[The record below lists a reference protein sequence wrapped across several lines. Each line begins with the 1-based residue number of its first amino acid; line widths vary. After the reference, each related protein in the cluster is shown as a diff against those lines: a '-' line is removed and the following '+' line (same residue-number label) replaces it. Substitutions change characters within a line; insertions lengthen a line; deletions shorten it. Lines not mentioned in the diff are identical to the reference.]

1 MVDASKYGMQAV
13 ALTDHGNL
21 MGAFHFVKEINKY
34 NKSII
39 SKSEDSK
46 LDGEIPNRI
55 PIKPIIGCEFFV
67 CEDHENKSHKDNG
80 YQVVFLAKNK
90 MGYENLVKMTSL
102 AFTNGFYYVPRI
114 DRGIVESYKDDLI
127 VLSGNLNGEIS
138 SKLLNVGENQAEEAL
153 LWWKNQFGEDFYL
166 ELMRHGQE
174 DEDRINPVIIKFSKK
189 HNVSLI
195 ATNNTYYLDKAEAN
209 AHDILLCVKDGEKQ
223 STPIGRGRGYRYG
236 LPNQEYYFKS
246 SSEMKELFSDI
257 PDAIINMKKISDKIE
272 SFDLARDVLLPKFD
286 IPEKFKNPKD
296 DIEGTKH
303 GENAYLRHLTYEG
316 AKKRYKELTNE
327 LKERIDFELQT
338 IQKTGYPG
346 YFLIVEDFIRV
357 ARDLGVSVGPGRGSA
372 AGSVVPYCLW
382 ITNIDPIKYN
392 LLLKDF

>member
-1 MVDASKYGMQAV
+1 M
-13 ALTDHGNL
+13 
-21 MGAFHFVKEINKY
+21 
-34 NKSII
+34 
-39 SKSEDSK
+39 
-46 LDGEIPNRI
+46 
-55 PIKPIIGCEFFV
+55 
-67 CEDHENKSHKDNG
+67 
-80 YQVVFLAKNK
+80 
-90 MGYENLVKMTSL
+90 
-102 AFTNGFYYVPRI
+102 
-114 DRGIVESYKDDLI
+114 
-127 VLSGNLNGEIS
+127 
-138 SKLLNVGENQAEEAL
+138 
-153 LWWKNQFGEDFYL
+153 GEDFYL

-195 ATNNTYYLDKAEAN
+195 ATNNTYYLDKTEAN

-257 PDAIINMKKISDKIE
+257 PDAIINMQKISDKIE
-272 SFDLARDVLLPKFD
+272 SFELTRDVLLPKFD

-296 DIEGTKH
+296 EIEGTKH
-303 GENAYLRHLTYEG
+303 GENAYLRHLAYEG

-357 ARDLGVSVGPGRGSA
+357 ARDLGVSVGPGR
-372 AGSVVPYCLW
+372 
-382 ITNIDPIKYN
+382 
-392 LLLKDF
+392 